1 MRTIG
6 SFLIACDPDDG
17 FDDEDADE
25 RHRTSC
31 PCPVPIR
38 WPRPDWLARL
48 ESRRTR

>member
-17 FDDEDADE
+17 FDDE
-25 RHRTSC
+25 RRQTSC
-31 PCPVPIR
+31 PCSVPIR

-48 ESRRTR
+48 EPRRTR

>member
-25 RHRTSC
+25 RRQTSC
-31 PCPVPIR
+31 PCSVPIR
-38 WPRPDWLARL
+38 WPRPDWLARF
-48 ESRRTR
+48 EPHRTR